1 MNAIYKVIWNDA
13 IRQYQ
18 VVNELCRSR
27 RKACSV
33 KAVHTESASGSHS
46 VVSSLKRGA
55 LIAGTTL
62 ALLTAWAGAAQAN
75 PVNISGS
82 FTWNIGTN
90 LITGA
95 DDPVFDLSNTPVED
109 LPGEDEVFRV
119 YIGENTTLIGFS
131 ENIQNQDE
139 SSTAGLIYVPDGYFQ
154 QWNPSSLVFNINGQD
169 TNELTEGTT
178 LADFTYALKGN
189 WDFSEDENGRLMVGL
204 SRQLR
209 TIALK
214 SQIGVGQHISA
225 SEQESAD
232 LSASITGSG
241 NISFGFTAQNEGQEG
256 WLILNDFEDAQ
267 SANDYTGST
276 WVGYNDQ
283 GQASDSV
290 HLIFGKDKAFGNTN
304 LLNVHEN
311 SEVRF
316 GGMEGDQAYT
326 QTVGGLSGA
335 GTLALGSAAQLTLAQ
350 SVQQGIIDNE
360 SDKIAIQNDITG
372 TGATGSTSGAV
383 FNIELS
389 GEVGGYEVV
398 FADQD
403 VDGEDFTGLITLK
416 NGAVTAYRDDRSDSV
431 GDYDFEK
438 VNQILTGSTLQLKDN
453 AWLKIDETGS
463 VNNLIV
469 SNGVGGLEYSGLANV
484 GDDEYALKV
493 TGDLTLDG
501 DATVYIEDLD
511 FDLMKGE
518 AQDRNLLAADDGFRT
533 HLIDVEGT
541 SITNGHSFTLDER
554 NQQENQVSYI
564 TQGEGENKET
574 VAKGTWEL
582 ENTLR
587 DNGDG
592 TFDLAY
598 TLTKVEVLDGK
609 TLQLTGE
616 ANATEVQNFIAQI
629 TDADGT
635 GNVEFSAGEGASGS
649 GTVIEV
655 GYQSGEGVDAVYN
668 DYTGTTTVTEGTT
681 VVLIRDS
688 GFGDTSELLAQGD
701 VTLSDGIKQ
710 TIHGIN
716 SNGSGTITLNENSE
730 LTLDAD
736 SAQTINNV
744 IAGTG
749 DLIVDLGSSGNSL
762 IFKND
767 QQGNRFTGDLTLSN
781 GRFSLGEGQN
791 ADIAANAGIV
801 LNSGAAFDLG
811 TGSQTIK
818 ELTVKE
824 SARLESSALVIGSQ
838 TPAHTVDGNIQLN
851 ADTTLTLTG
860 ISVEEDLSLVDYDGA
875 SHAQQFISG
884 TAVVG
889 SGTIELAGSGN
900 FDLENLKLDY
910 TQEGEVV
917 AETVWKVGNQLTPS
931 GNGLDVGVE
940 LTEIKLIGNTIISGT
955 GTDNELSAL
964 ISDSASGGAHSLQF
978 STAEENGSATFIV
991 NYEGGNTYTGAT
1003 TVDSDVSVVLAVN
1016 SGFGTTSLLTV
1027 ADSGSVTLQS
1037 GVSQTVKGLSGSG
1050 TIALNEGATFTLSQ
1064 TGNAEVGNLL
1074 SGVGTFQV
1082 DLGGVGYELS
1092 FTNSGAS
1099 GFAGTVELSN
1109 GFLSLDSE
1117 NVTQSVMDGASLVLG
1132 SGGMLSVAGTSSY
1145 QAKIGSLVM
1154 NAGSQLSF
1162 GTIDFGAA
1170 KDTPQL
1176 NVSGAL
1182 TISGS
1187 GTLTVGEILLDGT
1200 MDILTANTVGLKQ
1213 LLVEASGGI
1222 SGYENL
1228 SLPELTDKSEIANTV
1243 GGETVAYGV
1252 WSKEGNGFTVEDNS
1266 KLYAALKLTEIQLA
1280 ADDGTG
1286 LILDL
1291 TDQNASLDAK
1301 LTNYGDI
1308 AGDLTLSGPGN
1319 ITITNAAN
1327 DFTGGLYVESGAK
1340 VTLGATGVLGSSG
1353 TQASLLEISGNGSQ
1367 VNFNGTTQYL
1377 SALNTSV
1384 ADALTGSG
1392 SLTLDG
1398 SVLTSGIQGAN
1409 SSLTADVSL
1418 KNGHTLVL
1426 NDVFGI
1432 GSAGTVHIE
1441 GTTDKLVLEGA
1452 SGGFGKVVSGNG
1464 TVELTSGSAV
1474 NIPAENGPD
1483 NSHFSGTWVIG
1494 GDEAGNSATLSVSR
1508 DNGSFFNSAL
1518 GSDATVELGENGK
1531 LRIEGNGSGY
1541 GTISLSQTFAGSGVI
1556 EVVNTSSHTSPFS
1569 FEFSTTWDPDA
1580 FDGTLSLSSNQ
1591 LSMDVGG
1598 NANTGGSN
1606 NAHNLANAD
1615 LILSNGAII
1624 NVNGDVKTF
1633 DRVSS
1638 SDNGTFKLSGLG
1650 FSSPDAVI
1658 DGISKLTVGSID
1670 LADGQKLTL
1679 QVNDLSENADLLG
1692 SVRQSSLI
1700 SGGINPFQT
1709 LIATED
1715 GIELNGG
1722 TFDEHFVFSGVD
1734 DSKSYTQDISDG
1746 NNTVASGYYKI
1757 KLAQGNN
1764 GNDLGIQYTLDR
1776 IDILDTQTLTL
1787 SETGFLDAQITSS
1800 GNGNL
1805 TIASTGDI
1813 SLTNG
1818 ENTYTGNTTIDAG
1831 GRLVATQGALGQTDE
1846 LFVSGTYVN
1855 SGANTV
1861 NRLDVGS
1868 SGQLELDAD
1877 LTLSHSD
1884 DASSVIAGSL
1894 TGSSGINVSQGELSI
1909 TENTGSS
1916 GYSGAVSLGTVG
1928 GEDGTLVLNGA
1939 YGLDNG
1945 SIVFNTAASE
1955 VKINDEEN
1963 VLFTNEMSGTGVINV
1978 TLAGNDFAFGSE
1990 QTNLSGG
1997 SSLILNQAR
2006 FDLTASAEND
2016 NDEVAEKL
2024 YITLNNGSTL
2034 ANDGLADKTILGLTL
2049 NGGTVDFGALESGAG
2064 QISLSGGKLVIA
2076 KDTTNTIAMDS
2087 QGLTSESGDRTLTD
2101 SGAELLAGGLFDLTL
2116 FEQVGSIDADRATAD
2131 DSGNQKIKSGL
2142 QTSGF
2147 SGSTENLFQDADG
2160 DGARDDYV
2168 ATMTRDDGAFYYNDA
2183 KDSVFLQYTFKEIKL
2198 LWENADQGLT
2208 IDGTGDENAQLSARV
2223 TGKGN
2228 LRLGGTILISGA
2240 SSVNDYT
2247 GRTYILDD
2255 AEITVGQDSGFGVTK
2270 ELNIAK
2276 SGKATIADGISQ
2288 TVGSLTDSGSLVLG
2302 SGAQFTVDNG
2312 LYKDDRLE
2320 AIAIENTIAGNEGA
2334 QFTIDADGAS
2344 VSFTNSNELTGTTFE
2359 LQNAQ
2364 FAIDNTDSFNYG
2376 TAASSKDLVLGVG
2389 TTVTMTADDTAYSF
2403 NELSFSSGG
2412 LSVNGVTLTPSD
2424 SAAATNAV
2432 IETGVLDVTN
2442 GGTLS
2447 VAAEIDDSFDLL
2459 VNDSDE
2465 YASTVIKY
2473 GSLKGDSGSL
2483 TDTPTL
2489 AESAIQNDD
2498 DQIVAYIGWDGDVIW
2513 TPEEG
2518 GSSGYVG
2525 MEYHVDEVRL
2535 YDDAEGSQ
2543 GLVLTAQD
2551 GNTDDWSALTATVVD
2566 YSQTKAGTITFAG
2579 TNAITIGDETHQ
2591 EANTYTGRTNV
2602 VSGAS
2607 VTFAK
2612 DAAFGQT
2619 RYLAIDENST
2629 VHLNGHEQTVG
2640 ELDIASGSAIEGE
2653 GTLTLGSSVYANNTS
2668 TVFGTSSNLTGTVA
2682 LTNGHVLTMDAAEG
2696 LGTTGTFSL
2705 AADTEVLVQNDINT
2719 SDAHGTF
2726 GKSMSGEGSVV
2737 FESSTYIDI
2746 TGNNAAFTGD
2756 WMLKSGSTAF
2766 VSGTETLTADELLG
2780 SGGKVTLDG
2789 ANDVLQVSQS
2799 SGNVELDNVFAGAG
2813 RLEVLGTGEDTDQSF
2828 SFSSTWENPADFT
2841 GTLSLKNGIDM
2852 TVGGVVGSIG
2862 ANNAANL
2869 TNADLELD
2877 NSVTLTVAQQATVVD
2892 TFDELLVNGGTISF
2906 AGEFGLGVSP
2916 SALAQLQVG
2925 SLSGSGNIALAI
2937 PSGNGETVDQTIEQ
2951 NELLTVDKAG
2961 AGLFQALITVDSGSV
2976 SADGWTLN
2984 GSDETSGEGL
2994 RQAVTAGIDPVA
3006 HAIYDYRL
3014 TTGDIDQGT
3023 DNALGVGYDLTAV
3036 DILDGKTLTLSDSG
3050 ALGATI
3056 ENSSGAGNLTITGQI
3071 ELTGQNTYSGATL
3084 VSGSNAELTV
3094 SASGLGSTS
3103 SLTLETGVAFFNAG
3117 ANAVGYLD
3125 AVGAGITLNNVF
3137 TVKGTSD
3144 SRIEGGTVNGN
3155 GAFNFDA
3162 STLEV
3167 IGTVNGDYSGLI
3179 TLGSGSSAAHLQFTN
3194 ADGLGSGTV
3203 EFANDES
3210 TVIVSGSASTTLT
3223 NTYSGNGQID
3233 VDLGG
3238 SGHLFAFSQGQTS
3251 GAFTGMLSL
3260 TEAGYNLYEDNGVLT
3275 KATLETGVDSLI
3287 TVNSDAN
3294 IGDRQVGSLSLN
3306 GGRIDFGE
3314 LSFGSESGQ
3323 IVVSKD
3329 GQFGIRTDGSNN
3341 NTTINVS
3348 LADST
3353 DAAASTI
3360 FDANNHQ
3367 SILLIEDFDATDQS
3381 LEGLILGDSEGL
3393 TQNVIQ
3399 SGRGAEDD
3407 LTALLTYASG
3417 ALTGTTSGIEAGWTL
3432 TQIELKDA
3440 SGEGLLVDASGETG
3454 ESGTISALI
3463 SGNGNL
3469 EIGGGTVS
3477 LNQANTYVGTT
3488 TVSGEA
3494 RLVLENASALG
3505 NSGNALIVKDL
3516 AYADFGNQSVSI
3528 GSIQVGENA
3537 QFNVRDSNT
3546 LTLTSGNS
3554 LIESANTHIVSGSI
3568 AVENNASLKLRNE
3581 NALGALRVTVA
3592 EGAEVLFSQ
3601 MGEADRYARIQNSLS
3616 GSGTY
3621 VIGDGENEAYVQLL
3635 QGQTIAGTI
3644 RVEDD
3649 GHLRVNTQSDS
3660 KPAIGSA
3667 ALSILEGGYAELN
3680 GAGGWTLDN
3689 ALTVAEGAELAVS
3702 AGGIENTF
3710 AFGNAGQ
3717 SVSGTV
3723 SFADLR
3729 YELSGGS
3736 MSVLSN
3742 AAVRAGD
3749 QTHVIVATGNAPQQV
3764 KDFTLGSGAQITFA
3778 GTLGVDNVDTTV
3790 LGQMQV
3796 TGSLTLESGSTVHVN
3811 LDENA
3816 SASSSISQLALVS
3829 TALSG
3834 TFQNLISA
3842 NTVEGSAVGTDGE
3855 ITGIALTDTDGD
3867 PFGQVTGAIYDAD
3880 NTKVATG
3887 YFGAN
3892 LLVKDQDSGQSFG
3905 VQYGLQS
3912 IDIEG
3917 ALEISESGT
3926 FAVDITS
3933 NAGTGS
3939 LTVSAGGEGLTLSGD
3954 NSYTVATYV
3963 SGTLTA
3969 EAGALGQTQL
3979 LDISDGAIFTNA
3991 GANTVGRLDSQGT
4004 LVLNDALTVTN
4015 ATPGGSQIDG
4025 TVSGSEAL
4033 TIESGSLVSSATN
4046 TNSYTGDV
4054 TLGTTQNAASMTLEA
4069 SAGAHFGSRTIRF
4082 ANEDSAL
4089 ALNTS
4094 GASVLGNLLSGT
4106 GQVSVSGTSG
4116 ESFAFRDDQTAG
4128 DWKGKLTLTNVAYDF
4143 TNNANDILSNV
4154 SLTVNGT
4161 TFVVN
4166 DAEET
4171 ATRKVNGMSLEG
4183 GTIQFGTIG
4192 NGDGYIDLQGQTLST
4207 SADSQTRLDAAT
4219 TFAVRD
4225 DASGS
4230 AAFEGVAD
4238 ETLLLIG
4245 NAATGTTEDVLDGL
4259 TFGETDRDFTR
4270 DLRQDGTVTARIHG
4284 TIDGL
4289 ELTTNEDGTKNIEAG
4304 LTNSVL
4310 ELVADQTYGV
4320 YAQGEIALQVSGAGN
4335 LGAYNDLTLSNNA
4348 NNYTGNTTVSGDGVT
4363 LTLANDGALGQS
4375 DSHTDKLTIN
4385 SGAAVDF
4392 GVTSQVIGSIDA
4404 TGDGALVSAKN
4415 TAGKL
4420 TIANG
4425 GTIDGVNADF
4435 GTDIELAVG
4444 SAHLT
4449 LKNAQALGSA
4459 SVNLLGDGTD
4469 VVLSGV
4475 SGQFVNDISGSGGL
4489 TVADESSVALAGANG
4504 FTGDLTVETE
4514 STVTASGDVFSHI
4527 GTGDIVLGGQADFT
4541 QTDFSS
4547 SDVWKWNRT
4556 VSGYGVL
4563 NLSTDGAH
4571 ELVLESGFA
4580 NFAGTLSLGDL
4591 SLSLSSGGRALQ
4603 SLETF
4608 SGSAIKHMV
4617 LESGADLHLDG
4628 ETKLTSQADAFDV
4641 TMKSGGSF
4649 VFEGIAVPGAEDA
4662 ATNTT
4667 HLTVGGTLKLEK
4679 GFELSLSTQEGAKVD
4694 PTNGKSLLEQDDDG
4708 MTIDVIAANDIQG
4721 DVSQGKVTL
4730 DGGGDTTF
4738 EIVNAEG
4745 TTVADG
4751 YYGFDIVSGSSG
4763 GLDTISLE
4771 YKLDRVEIR
4780 GGETLEL
4787 KGEGDAS
4794 LDSNTLKA
4802 EVTGSGDLSIA
4813 GNVTLDAANSYTG
4826 ETIVTAGSK
4835 LYANENALGTVDGTL
4850 SAVTS
4855 NLRVEEGGE
4864 ALING
4869 FNTVEGLEIK
4879 KGGTLTIGSSSGA
4892 VPENPVMLTLKSDES
4907 AGSRLDGTLNG
4918 TGTIKVVGSGDVDDD
4933 DNPADLTIVGSQ
4945 GDFLGDL
4952 VLDSGAWIDL
4962 AANSLNIFGSSSSDA
4977 SNRILVSEDSLLTI
4991 HSNNNHDASFGGVFE
5006 DGLGGKGGRI
5016 EVTLASADND
5026 FTFSDRQAEV
5036 VFTGTFALEQGT
5048 IDLGNLY
5055 STTVTDASHNA
5066 LDDATLELGANGK
5079 AILRASTSQTSEDT
5093 LLGGLTMR
5101 GGTIEFG
5108 SINYEAGD
5116 DSSVSGAH
5124 ASHIDLGGDGILD
5137 LYAPVTGDDGGV
5149 SQSTI
5154 TIAQNETNRISD
5166 AGSELLAA
5174 DDGTRIVLIHG
5185 IGSLYADGTDVTDRA
5200 DEYGAILNDYLH
5212 LENDAAETQLL
5223 EQAIESGESTAYAQ
5237 VAEVVRTF
5245 ADELTFG
5252 KSNLEGEEDNYAVSL
5267 GYSVDR
5273 VGLLHQTADATADNF
5288 EDKTLWQG
5296 LTITT
5301 SENADRNTFEALI
5314 TDASDGLAGNLVL
5327 KGNTQAAENV
5337 LTISGETNTYTG
5349 KTWVT
5354 EGANIAFGVDN
5365 AFGKTE
5371 ALRIES
5377 GSSVDLNGHSQTVG
5391 MLFALGDDALKGAS
5405 GSLTVSGEALILGA
5419 NQNYAGDI
5427 ALNGHTSIKNAA
5439 SLGTGTT
5446 SLGSNVTLEISGAS
5460 GSMTNVFKGDV
5471 STAINVQDD
5480 SAIVLNKDAIA
5491 AYEGTFGVA
5500 DNSTLDFTI
5509 AGGDAESDAALGN
5522 LVTVAE
5528 DAQLTIRT
5536 DNGGGFYFGNLNSS
5550 IEGELVIE
5558 NAKFAVPKP
5567 SEQGQSVLKGAE
5579 LTVGNK
5585 GDLVVSYAVGTD
5597 QVTDLTL
5604 GNGSSIT
5611 FEGGATPGSA
5621 GADSDNGHVDL
5632 GTGKLTMG
5640 GDITVKV
5647 DVGGYVNADMVKDSQ
5662 EAVTNLPLTATDL
5675 VAGTTDSVLA
5685 NLISGDYVADGEVR
5699 LELEAIGGNYDVEND
5714 RLEVGIF
5721 NDAANPDRVA
5731 TGTYDY
5737 KVSIDEEGENEGLN
5751 LSYGLVGVNISGGK
5765 TLELRGYEGEDFD
5778 NELAVAIEGDGS
5790 LMITSG
5796 TVSITG
5802 ANTYKGE
5809 TTVAAGAELMTSS
5822 NGSSLGSTS
5831 MLRVSSTG
5839 EGDNITGSTANIR
5852 GTETVGGLLVNA
5864 GSTLKLGHEAG
5875 GTSSE
5880 QTVFTIDSTV
5890 TDSHSVIA
5898 GTLEGGDD
5906 TKLVVKGN
5914 GDNTNADLTVQT
5926 ANKGFLGNIE
5936 LNRAHVKLE
5945 SLYSLGVD
5953 GSVVFDKDSTLEIS
5967 SSSADATTNDNHYG
5981 DGQTHNVHIFQN
5993 TLVGEGTL
6001 RVSLDNADDY
6011 FDFDESQYHYPS
6023 GEEQKFTG
6031 TLELESGIFKF
6042 TEDNADVLQSVH
6054 VVLNESGT
6062 LDISAN
6068 ATNTVDRTMRGLT
6081 LEGGTLEFGSL
6092 SIDRVNSE
6100 SMSAHIDLMGN
6111 NLTLVDSEHKASI
6124 SFDQN
6129 AANNLSS
6136 SGSEVVNA
6144 SDSDGSKIVLIHD
6157 IGDLKIRDAS
6167 GAEHNIGS
6175 ADNLNDYFEL
6185 DLADTSTAQT
6195 LKQALTTAG
6204 PDGELTDVAVVHRNF
6219 GAFGYE
6225 NLADV
6230 NLGNAVY
6237 VGYKIDS
6244 IELIHSAP
6252 TTATGDTLWEG
6263 LIVSTSEASHEL
6275 RAQITGHGNL
6285 VIANG
6290 TGGTL
6295 VMGVDDDNSANDNSY
6310 TGRTWV
6316 QAGASVAFAAD
6327 NAFGST
6333 SALRIDAGAN
6343 VDLGAFEQTV
6353 GNLYANSDNALS
6365 GGDDSLLVVTGN
6377 AEISGTN
6384 ENFTGTIV
6392 FNSNDALTGFVTEVD
6407 GLGDKVVIG
6416 EKYTLEVTDQD
6427 PNSESGTI
6435 DLSSDLVDYEPGHG
6449 GVLAIGS
6456 IDTSVT
6462 GSTPIELTGQNS
6474 GFSGTIRVHDGWSLD
6489 ATVNEG
6495 ESIEDRLGT
6504 GMLHLVTN
6512 GSAAIDFN
6520 GQAVHWNH
6528 EVSGGGNLM
6537 ISADANQS
6545 VDFEDGLDNFSG
6557 AVTIGGGSLD
6567 LAGNKENLGNA
6578 SGIAAEGEDTKFHVS
6593 SDGSLEFGKN
6603 VVVSDGA
6610 SLVFDDAINF
6620 SEQADPELEIDGT
6633 LSLNDAT
6640 VKVTMEGDVEI
6651 GDQPDGSLDMG
6662 AITLADEGEI
6672 EYVIAEADRIERG
6685 NYKLEIAGPSGALTT
6700 DVAITD
6706 NGRTVAT
6713 GTYDFGLSVA
6723 RGEEKDSLG
6732 LSYQLTAVDIH
6743 GGETLRL
6750 AGADDNTA
6758 LADRDNASVFSADI
6772 KGAGNLSLVTG
6783 ELTLT
6788 GDNTYYGE
6796 TTIGADGAQAVLTVG
6811 EGSSLGTTSAVTVN
6825 ASSALVNESTKTT
6838 ASRITVAEGGALN
6851 LDAWREQSGLRKVSR
6866 LELTNGASVINGTFF
6881 GEGELVLSNDASV
6894 DINNMADYEYTG
6906 RVTVGE
6912 DARYALHAEEGTTFE
6927 VRNDFSAKHDNN
6939 GNQIENAGTVAFDG
6953 NGATFNLQG
6962 SASGFTNGTFSL
6974 GDDVTLTA
6982 SNIDAIG
6989 GEGSTMLI
6997 TTADEND
7004 SAVFRFAY
7012 DEVETDLYLALTQTM
7027 TKGITFEKTGDGV
7040 VELSDNA
7047 MGAGEVDVKAGGILF
7062 GTAKT
7067 TDAYNTALTVES
7079 GGWAAGFGGVSG
7091 LTVQR
7096 EGSFYVGGRSG
7107 YNSILN
7113 GVSTLAE
7120 GDEESGT
7127 NTVKF
7132 TVKGGVSNSGVIYV
7146 GNKTTEGA
7154 APADEGAIGNEL
7166 VIEGDYNVTASD
7178 NGGILDMNAV
7188 IAGNDDSKADH
7199 VTITGKING
7208 NGYVDVNYDST
7219 VSTGGTLEYLGLV
7232 KVEGGDDGDSLR
7244 LKDTIKIGDLW
7255 YRLMWSSDQNEYYLQ
7270 SSVTD
7275 PGDKPWDTE
7284 DVENVNAGTR
7294 SALAFMQAQ
7303 AFDLSLR
7310 GHLGE
7315 TLYVDPVTGEQRK
7328 SSFWM
7333 VQRGDWTK
7341 FSNASGQMDADGNLY
7356 TTHLGTDLFKRET
7369 DGATFRWGV
7378 LAGFADG
7385 DFDVSSNVDG
7395 KSSKGSFRGYSAG
7408 LYMTAESKAESGPF
7422 LGLQLRWNRFD
7433 SEVGQDDYDVNGLSL
7448 TAEAS
7453 WDQLLSKGITD
7464 GGRNYEWRLEPHVR
7478 AYWTNFGDPDDWT
7491 SSLGETYSS
7500 DFDNGLLVRVGART
7514 KIQTTLGTGP
7524 AWQAYAEANWVYNN
7538 GDYST
7543 TMSTKYGDVTST
7555 QNGAEFAEFRLGFE
7569 AQFTTNV
7576 NVWLE
7581 GHHQT
7586 GSDDYESTGA
7596 MFGFKYM
7603 W

>member
-18 VVNELCRSR
+18 VVNELCRSC

-62 ALLTAWAGAAQAN
+62 AMLTAWVGAAQAN

-189 WDFSEDENGRLMVGL
+189 WDFSEDEDGRLMVGL

-554 NQQENQVSYI
+554 NQRENQVSNI

-582 ENTLR
+582 EDTLR

-616 ANATEVQNFIAQI
+616 ADATEVQNFIAQI

-655 GYQSGEGVDAVYN
+655 GYQSGEGEDAVYN

-744 IAGTG
+744 VAGTG
-749 DLIVDLGSSGNSL
+749 DFIVDLGSSGNNL

-801 LNSGAAFDLG
+801 LKSGAAFDLG

-818 ELTVKE
+818 ELTVNE

-1016 SGFGTTSLLTV
+1016 SGFGTTFLLTV

-1353 TQASLLEISGNGSQ
+1353 THASLLEISGNGSQ

-1508 DNGSFFNSAL
+1508 ENGSFFNSAL

-1658 DGISKLTVGSID
+1658 VGISKLTVGSID

-1757 KLAQGNN
+1757 KLALGNN

-1877 LTLSHSD
+1877 LTLSHSG

-1894 TGSSGINVSQGELSI
+1894 TGGGGINVSQGELSI

-2131 DSGNQKIKSGL
+2131 DSGNQKIESGL

-2198 LWENADQGLT
+2198 LWENANQGLT

-2270 ELNIAK
+2270 ELNIAE

-2320 AIAIENTIAGNEGA
+2320 AIAIDNTIAGNEGA

-2344 VSFTNSNELTGTTFE
+2344 VSFTKSNKKLTGTTFE

-2376 TAASSKDLVLGVG
+2376 TAASSKDFVLGVG

-2432 IETGVLDVTN
+2432 IETYVLDVTN

-2459 VNDSDE
+2459 ANDSDE

-2696 LGTTGTFSL
+2696 LGTSGTFSL

-2852 TVGGVVGSIG
+2852 TVGGVVG

-2877 NSVTLTVAQQATVVD
+2877 NSVTLTVAQQATVVN

-3155 GAFNFDA
+3155 GAFNLDA

-3167 IGTVNGDYSGLI
+3167 IGTVNGDYSGFI

-4694 PTNGKSLLEQDDDG
+4694 PTNGMSLLEQDDDG

-6263 LIVSTSEASHEL
+6263 LTVSTSEASHEL

-6384 ENFTGTIV
+6384 ENFTGTLV
-6392 FNSNDALTGFVTEVD
+6392 FNSNDATTGFVDEVE
-6407 GLGDKVVIG
+6407 GLGKTVVLG
-6416 EKYTLEVTDQD
+6416 GKYMLEVTDQD
-6427 PNSESGTI
+6427 QAGTGPI
-6435 DLSSDLVDYEPGHG
+6435 ELASDITDYIAGEG
-6449 GVLAIGS
+6449 GVLSIGS
-6456 IDTSVT
+6456 IDAGST
-6462 GSTPIELTGQNS
+6462 GSRPIALTGDNS
-6474 GFSGTIRVHDGWSLD
+6474 GFSGTIRVHDGWSLSAAVD
-6489 ATVNEG
+6489 KDI
-6495 ESIEDRLGT
+6495 SDRLGT
-6504 GMLHLVTN
+6504 GSLDLIQN
-6512 GSAAIDFN
+6512 GSAVIDFV
-6520 GQAVHWNH
+6520 GQNVSWNH
-6528 EVSGGGNLM
+6528 VVTGDGRLTV
-6537 ISADANQS
+6537 SADKDSS
-6545 VDFEDGLDNFSG
+6545 VSIEGGLENFSG
-6557 AVTIGGGSLD
+6557 TLAIGGGAFN

-6732 LSYQLTAVDIH
+6732 LSYQLTAVDIR

-6788 GDNTYYGE
+6788 GDNTYSGE

-6838 ASRITVAEGGALN
+6838 VSRITVAEGGALN

-7555 QNGAEFAEFRLGFE
+7555 QNGAEFAEFRLGLE

>member
-62 ALLTAWAGAAQAN
+62 AMLTAWGAAQAN

-82 FTWNIGTN
+82 FTWDIGNN

-131 ENIQNQDE
+131 ENIHNQDE
-139 SSTAGLIYVPDGYFQ
+139 STTAGLIYVPDEYFQ
-154 QWNPSSLVFNINGQD
+154 RWNPSSLVFNINGQD
-169 TNELTEGTT
+169 TNELTEGTA
-178 LADFTYALKGN
+178 LADFTYALNGN
-189 WDFSEDENGRLMVGL
+189 WDFSEDGRLMVGL

-541 SITNGHSFTLDER
+541 SITNGHSFKLDER
-554 NQQENQVSYI
+554 NQQENQFQVSDI

-582 ENTLR
+582 EDTLR

-818 ELTVKE
+818 ELTVNE

-838 TPAHTVDGNIQLN
+838 TPAHTVDGNVQLN

-978 STAEENGSATFIV
+978 STAEENGSGTFIV

-1050 TIALNEGATFTLSQ
+1050 TIALNEGATLTLSQ

-1353 TQASLLEISGNGSQ
+1353 THASLLEISGNGSQ

-1398 SVLTSGIQGAN
+1398 SGLTSGIQGAN

-1474 NIPAENGPD
+1474 NIPADNGPD

-1494 GDEAGNSATLSVSR
+1494 GDEAGNSATLAVSR
-1508 DNGSFFNSAL
+1508 ENGSFFNSAL

-1615 LILSNGAII
+1615 LILSNGAIV

-1722 TFDEHFVFSGVD
+1722 TFDEHFVLSGVD

-1757 KLAQGNN
+1757 KLALGNN

-1776 IDILDTQTLTL
+1776 IDILGTQTLTL
-1787 SETGFLDAQITSS
+1787 SETGSLDAQITSS

-1894 TGSSGINVSQGELSI
+1894 TGSDGINVSQGELSI

-1939 YGLDNG
+1939 YGLGSG
-1945 SIVFNTAASE
+1945 SIVFNTAVSE

-1990 QTNLSGG
+1990 QTYLSGG

-2006 FDLTASAEND
+2006 FDLTASAE

-2064 QISLSGGKLVIA
+2064 QISLSGGKLVIK

-2116 FEQVGSIDADRATAD
+2116 FEQVGPIDADLATAD
-2131 DSGNQKIKSGL
+2131 DSGNQKIESGL

-2183 KDSVFLQYTFKEIKL
+2183 KDSVFLQYTFKEINL
-2198 LWENADQGLT
+2198 LWENANQGLT

-2223 TGKGN
+2223 TGEGN

-2270 ELNIAK
+2270 ELNIAE

-2288 TVGSLTDSGSLVLG
+2288 TVGSLTGSGSLVLG
-2302 SGAQFTVDNG
+2302 SGAQFTVDKG

-2320 AIAIENTIAGNEGA
+2320 AIAINNTIAGNEGA

-2344 VSFTNSNELTGTTFE
+2344 VSFTNSNTLTGTTFE

-2364 FAIDNTDSFNYG
+2364 FAIDNTDGFNYG
-2376 TAASSKDLVLGVG
+2376 TAASSKDFVLGVG

-2432 IETGVLDVTN
+2432 IETDVLDVTN

-2473 GSLKGDSGSL
+2473 GSLKGDPGSL

-2579 TNAITIGDETHQ
+2579 TNAITIGDKTHQ

-2696 LGTTGTFSL
+2696 LGTSGTFSL

-2726 GKSMSGEGSVV
+2726 GKSMSGKGSVV

-2813 RLEVLGTGEDTDQSF
+2813 RLEVLGTGEDTDQSL

-2906 AGEFGLGVSP
+2906 AGEFGLEASP

-2961 AGLFQALITVDSGSV
+2961 AGLFQALITVESGSV

-3036 DILDGKTLTLSDSG
+3036 DILDGKTLTLSGSG

-3103 SLTLETGVAFFNAG
+3103 SLTLETGAAFFNAG

-3125 AVGAGITLNNVF
+3125 AVGANITLNNVF

-3155 GAFNFDA
+3155 GAFNLDA

-3167 IGTVNGDYSGLI
+3167 IGTVDGDYSGLI

-3194 ADGLGSGTV
+3194 AAGLGIGTV

-3275 KATLETGVDSLI
+3275 AATLETGVDSLI

-3367 SILLIEDFDATDQS
+3367 SILLIEDFDATDQP
-3381 LEGLILGDSEGL
+3381 LEGLILGDSEAL

-3417 ALTGTTSGIEAGWTL
+3417 ELTGTTSGIEAGWTL

-3440 SGEGLLVDASGETG
+3440 SGKGLLVDASGETG

-3568 AVENNASLKLRNE
+3568 AVENNASLELRNE
-3581 NALGALRVTVA
+3581 NALGALRVTAA

-3680 GAGGWTLDN
+3680 GAGDWTLDN

-3710 AFGNAGQ
+3710 AFGDAGQ

-3749 QTHVIVATGNAPQQV
+3749 QTHVIVVTGNAPQQV

-3816 SASSSISQLALVS
+3816 SASSSISQSALVS

-3834 TFQNLISA
+3834 TFQSLISA
-3842 NTVEGSAVGTDGE
+3842 NTVEGSAVGTDDE
-3855 ITGIALTDTDGD
+3855 IAGIALTDTDGD
-3867 PFGQVTGAIYDAD
+3867 PLGQVTGAIYDAD
-3880 NTKVATG
+3880 NTRVATG

-3963 SGTLTA
+3963 SGNLTA

-3979 LDISDGAIFTNA
+3979 LDISDGATFTNA
-3991 GANTVGRLDSQGT
+3991 GANRVGRLDSQGT

-4025 TVSGSEAL
+4025 TVSGSGAL

-4116 ESFAFRDDQTAG
+4116 ESFAFHDDQTA
-4128 DWKGKLTLTNVAYDF
+4128 DAWKGKLTLTNVAYDF

-4335 LGAYNDLTLSNNA
+4335 LGVYNDLTLSNNA

-4444 SAHLT
+4444 SSHLT

-4556 VSGYGVL
+4556 VSGGGVL

-4608 SGSAIKHMV
+4608 SDSAIKHLV

-4628 ETKLTSQADAFDV
+4628 ETTLTSQAVAFDV

-4667 HLTVGGTLKLEK
+4667 HLTVDGTLKLEE

-4730 DGGGDTTF
+4730 DGGGDTKF

-4763 GLDTISLE
+4763 RLDTISLE
-4771 YKLDRVEIR
+4771 YKLDRVVIR

-4787 KGEGDAS
+4787 KGDGDAS

-4835 LYANENALGTVDGTL
+4835 LYANENALGTVDETL

-4855 NLRVEEGGE
+4855 KLRVEEGGE

-4933 DNPADLTIVGSQ
+4933 NPADLTIVGSQ

-4977 SNRILVSEDSLLTI
+4977 SNRILVSKDSLLTI

-5006 DGLGGKGGRI
+5006 NGLGGKGGRI

-5026 FTFSDRQAEV
+5026 FTFSDKQAEV

-5174 DDGTRIVLIHG
+5174 DDGTSIVLIHG
-5185 IGSLYADGTDVTDRA
+5185 IGSLYADGTNVTDRA

-5288 EDKTLWQG
+5288 EDKALWQG

-5439 SLGTGTT
+5439 SLGTGTA

-5585 GDLVVSYAVGTD
+5585 GDLVVSHAVGAD

-5699 LELEAIGGNYDVEND
+5699 LELEAIGGDYDVEND

-6054 VVLNESGT
+6054 VVLNENGT

-6068 ATNTVDRTMRGLT
+6068 AENTVDRTMRGLT

-6100 SMSAHIDLMGN
+6100 SMSAHVDLMGN
-6111 NLTLVDSEHKASI
+6111 NLTLVDTEDKVNI
-6124 SFDQN
+6124 SFVQN

-6144 SDSDGSKIVLIHD
+6144 ADGDGSKIVLIHD

-6185 DLADTSTAQT
+6185 DLADASTAQT

-6230 NLGNAVY
+6230 NLGNSVY

-6263 LIVSTSEASHEL
+6263 LTVSTSEASHEL

-6392 FNSNDALTGFVTEVD
+6392 FNSNDALTGFVTEVE

-6435 DLSSDLVDYEPGHG
+6435 DLSSDLVGYEPGHG

-6504 GMLHLVTN
+6504 GTLHLVTN

-6528 EVSGGGNLM
+6528 KVKGGGNLM

-6620 SEQADPELEIDGT
+6620 SEQADPELKVDGT

-6672 EYVIAEADRIERG
+6672 EYVIAEADTIERG

-6723 RGEEKDSLG
+6723 TGEEKDSLG

-6772 KGAGNLSLVTG
+6772 NGAGNLSLVTG

-6788 GDNTYYGE
+6788 GDNTYSGE

-6825 ASSALVNESTKTT
+6825 ANSALVNESTKTT
-6838 ASRITVAEGGALN
+6838 ASRITVAEGGALK

-6881 GEGELVLSNDASV
+6881 GEGELELSNDASV

-6939 GNQIENAGTVAFDG
+6939 GNLIENAGTVAFDG

-6982 SNIDAIG
+6982 SNINAIG

-7012 DEVETDLYLALTQTM
+7012 DEVETDLYLALTQAM

-7433 SEVGQDDYDVNGLSL
+7433 SEVGQDDYDVNGLSI

-7555 QNGAEFAEFRLGFE
+7555 QNGAEFAEFRLGLE

>member
-33 KAVHTESASGSHS
+33 KAVHTETASGSHS

-55 LIAGTTL
+55 VIIGSTLTLLATGTTVWADDYVFNENQNFVWNLGAGTIESQIVTNIDRL
-62 ALLTAWAGAAQAN
+62 PQVGTQDRIIINLGNIDFNEETSLVYQQDEDQAAYQ
-75 PVNISGS
+75 PLIS
-82 FTWNIGTN
+82 
-90 LITGA
+90 
-95 DDPVFDLSNTPVED
+95 VPVE
-109 LPGEDEVFRV
+109 
-119 YIGENTTLIGFS
+119 YIDDWNWQVPVIFQDAQGNTTNQVTRDTGFAKFTYLLEAS
-131 ENIQNQDE
+131 A
-139 SSTAGLIYVPDGYFQ
+139 SRPTS
-154 QWNPSSLVFNINGQD
+154 
-169 TNELTEGTT
+169 TEGTIAVRRKLT
-178 LADFTYALKGN
+178 QIELTSSDN
-189 WDFSEDENGRLMVGL
+189 WQYLDAGERND
-204 SRQLR
+204 
-209 TIALK
+209 T
-214 SQIGVGQHISA
+214 
-225 SEQESAD
+225 D
-232 LSASITGSG
+232 LSAKITGNG
-241 NISFGFTAQNEGQEG
+241 NVTFGFSATGGDATEG
-256 WLILNDFEDAQ
+256 WLTLNSDTASEYEK
-267 SANDYTGST
+267 SNDYTGQT
-276 WVGYNDQ
+276 KVGYTAQ
-283 GQASDSV
+283 GVSSDV
-290 HLIFGKDKAFGNTN
+290 THLVFGMTEALGNTSM
-304 LLNVHEN
+304 LDVDSR

-316 GGMEGDQAYT
+316 GGMDGDKAYT

-511 FDLMKGE
+511 FDSMKGE

-635 GNVEFSAGEGASGS
+635 GNVEFSAGKGASGS

-736 SAQTINNV
+736 SDQTINNV
-744 IAGTG
+744 VAGTG
-749 DLIVDLGSSGNSL
+749 DFIVDLGSSGNNL

-801 LNSGAAFDLG
+801 LKSGAAFDLG

-818 ELTVKE
+818 ELTVNE

-1340 VTLGATGVLGSSG
+1340 VTLGTTGVLGSSG

-1508 DNGSFFNSAL
+1508 ENGSFFNSAL

-1818 ENTYTGNTTIDAG
+1818 ENTYTGNTTIDAD

-1894 TGSSGINVSQGELSI
+1894 TGSGGINVSQGELSI

-2364 FAIDNTDSFNYG
+2364 FAIDNTGSFNYG
-2376 TAASSKDLVLGVG
+2376 TAASSKDFVLGVG

-2543 GLVLTAQD
+2543 DLVLTAQD

-4245 NAATGTTEDVLDGL
+4245 NAATGTTGDVLDGL

-6263 LIVSTSEASHEL
+6263 LTVSTSEASHEL

-6672 EYVIAEADRIERG
+6672 EYVIAEADKIERG

-7067 TDAYNTALTVES
+7067 TDVYNTALTVES

-7395 KSSKGSFRGYSAG
+7395 KTSKGSFRGYSAG

-7555 QNGAEFAEFRLGFE
+7555 QNGAEFAEFRLGLE

>member
-18 VVNELCRSR
+18 VVNELCRSC

-62 ALLTAWAGAAQAN
+62 AMLTAWVGAAQAN

-189 WDFSEDENGRLMVGL
+189 WDFSEDEDGRLMVGL

-431 GDYDFEK
+431 GDYAFEK

-533 HLIDVEGT
+533 HLIDVEST

-554 NQQENQVSYI
+554 NQRENQVSNI

-582 ENTLR
+582 EDTLR

-616 ANATEVQNFIAQI
+616 ADATEVQNFIAQI

-655 GYQSGEGVDAVYN
+655 GYQSGEGEDAVYN

-716 SNGSGTITLNENSE
+716 SNGSGTITLNGNSE

-744 IAGTG
+744 VAGTG
-749 DLIVDLGSSGNSL
+749 DFIVDLGSSGNNL

-818 ELTVKE
+818 ELTVNE

-1353 TQASLLEISGNGSQ
+1353 THASLLEISGNGSQ

-1508 DNGSFFNSAL
+1508 ENGSFFNSAL

-1658 DGISKLTVGSID
+1658 VGISKLTVGSID

-1757 KLAQGNN
+1757 KLALGNN

-1818 ENTYTGNTTIDAG
+1818 ENTYTGNTTIDAD

-1877 LTLSHSD
+1877 LTLSHSG

-1894 TGSSGINVSQGELSI
+1894 TGSGDINVSQGELSI

-2116 FEQVGSIDADRATAD
+2116 FEQVGSIDADRDTAD
-2131 DSGNQKIKSGL
+2131 DSGNQKIESGL

-2198 LWENADQGLT
+2198 LWENANQGLT

-2320 AIAIENTIAGNEGA
+2320 AIAIKNTIAGNEGA

-2344 VSFTNSNELTGTTFE
+2344 VSFTKSNKLTGTTFE

-2364 FAIDNTDSFNYG
+2364 FAIDNTDSFNYD
-2376 TAASSKDLVLGVG
+2376 TAASSKDFVLGVG

-2432 IETGVLDVTN
+2432 IKTGVLDVTN

-2459 VNDSDE
+2459 ANDSDE

-2696 LGTTGTFSL
+2696 LGTSGTFSL

-2852 TVGGVVGSIG
+2852 TVGGVVG

-2877 NSVTLTVAQQATVVD
+2877 NSVTLTVAQQATVVN

-3117 ANAVGYLD
+3117 TNAVGYLD

-3155 GAFNFDA
+3155 GAFNLDA

-3203 EFANDES
+3203 AFANDES

-3667 ALSILEGGYAELN
+3667 ALSILKGGYAELN

-4289 ELTTNEDGTKNIEAG
+4289 ELTTNEDGTKNIDAG

-6263 LIVSTSEASHEL
+6263 LTVSTSEASHEL

-6384 ENFTGTIV
+6384 ENFTGTLV
-6392 FNSNDALTGFVTEVD
+6392 FNSNDATTGFVDEVE
-6407 GLGDKVVIG
+6407 GLGKTVVLG
-6416 EKYTLEVTDQD
+6416 GKYMLEVTDQD
-6427 PNSESGTI
+6427 QAGTGPI
-6435 DLSSDLVDYEPGHG
+6435 ELASDITDYIAGEG
-6449 GVLAIGS
+6449 GVLSIGS
-6456 IDTSVT
+6456 IDAGST
-6462 GSTPIELTGQNS
+6462 GSRPIALTGDNS
-6474 GFSGTIRVHDGWSLD
+6474 GFSGTIRVHDGWSLSAAVD
-6489 ATVNEG
+6489 KDI
-6495 ESIEDRLGT
+6495 SDRLGT
-6504 GMLHLVTN
+6504 GSLDLIQN
-6512 GSAAIDFN
+6512 GSAVIDFV
-6520 GQAVHWNH
+6520 GQNVSWNH
-6528 EVSGGGNLM
+6528 VVTGDGRLTV
-6537 ISADANQS
+6537 SADKDSS
-6545 VDFEDGLDNFSG
+6545 VSIEGGLENFSG
-6557 AVTIGGGSLD
+6557 TLAIGGGAFN

-6732 LSYQLTAVDIH
+6732 LSYQLTAVDIR

-6788 GDNTYYGE
+6788 GDNTYSGE

-6838 ASRITVAEGGALN
+6838 VSRITVAEGGALN

-7433 SEVGQDDYDVNGLSL
+7433 SEVGQDDYDVNGLSI

-7555 QNGAEFAEFRLGFE
+7555 QNGAEFAEFRLGLE

>member
-1 MNAIYKVIWNDA
+1 M
-13 IRQYQ
+13 
-18 VVNELCRSR
+18 
-27 RKACSV
+27 
-33 KAVHTESASGSHS
+33 
-46 VVSSLKRGA
+46 
-55 LIAGTTL
+55 
-62 ALLTAWAGAAQAN
+62 
-75 PVNISGS
+75 
-82 FTWNIGTN
+82 
-90 LITGA
+90 
-95 DDPVFDLSNTPVED
+95 
-109 LPGEDEVFRV
+109 
-119 YIGENTTLIGFS
+119 
-131 ENIQNQDE
+131 
-139 SSTAGLIYVPDGYFQ
+139 
-154 QWNPSSLVFNINGQD
+154 
-169 TNELTEGTT
+169 
-178 LADFTYALKGN
+178 
-189 WDFSEDENGRLMVGL
+189 
-204 SRQLR
+204 
-209 TIALK
+209 
-214 SQIGVGQHISA
+214 
-225 SEQESAD
+225 
-232 LSASITGSG
+232 
-241 NISFGFTAQNEGQEG
+241 
-256 WLILNDFEDAQ
+256 
-267 SANDYTGST
+267 
-276 WVGYNDQ
+276 
-283 GQASDSV
+283 
-290 HLIFGKDKAFGNTN
+290 
-304 LLNVHEN
+304 
-311 SEVRF
+311 
-316 GGMEGDQAYT
+316 
-326 QTVGGLSGA
+326 
-335 GTLALGSAAQLTLAQ
+335 
-350 SVQQGIIDNE
+350 
-360 SDKIAIQNDITG
+360 
-372 TGATGSTSGAV
+372 
-383 FNIELS
+383 
-389 GEVGGYEVV
+389 
-398 FADQD
+398 
-403 VDGEDFTGLITLK
+403 
-416 NGAVTAYRDDRSDSV
+416 
-431 GDYDFEK
+431 
-438 VNQILTGSTLQLKDN
+438 
-453 AWLKIDETGS
+453 
-463 VNNLIV
+463 
-469 SNGVGGLEYSGLANV
+469 
-484 GDDEYALKV
+484 
-493 TGDLTLDG
+493 
-501 DATVYIEDLD
+501 
-511 FDLMKGE
+511 
-518 AQDRNLLAADDGFRT
+518 
-533 HLIDVEGT
+533 
-541 SITNGHSFTLDER
+541 
-554 NQQENQVSYI
+554 
-564 TQGEGENKET
+564 
-574 VAKGTWEL
+574 
-582 ENTLR
+582 
-587 DNGDG
+587 
-592 TFDLAY
+592 
-598 TLTKVEVLDGK
+598 
-609 TLQLTGE
+609 
-616 ANATEVQNFIAQI
+616 
-629 TDADGT
+629 
-635 GNVEFSAGEGASGS
+635 
-649 GTVIEV
+649 
-655 GYQSGEGVDAVYN
+655 
-668 DYTGTTTVTEGTT
+668 
-681 VVLIRDS
+681 
-688 GFGDTSELLAQGD
+688 
-701 VTLSDGIKQ
+701 
-710 TIHGIN
+710 
-716 SNGSGTITLNENSE
+716 
-730 LTLDAD
+730 
-736 SAQTINNV
+736 
-744 IAGTG
+744 
-749 DLIVDLGSSGNSL
+749 
-762 IFKND
+762 
-767 QQGNRFTGDLTLSN
+767 
-781 GRFSLGEGQN
+781 
-791 ADIAANAGIV
+791 
-801 LNSGAAFDLG
+801 
-811 TGSQTIK
+811 
-818 ELTVKE
+818 
-824 SARLESSALVIGSQ
+824 
-838 TPAHTVDGNIQLN
+838 
-851 ADTTLTLTG
+851 
-860 ISVEEDLSLVDYDGA
+860 
-875 SHAQQFISG
+875 
-884 TAVVG
+884 
-889 SGTIELAGSGN
+889 
-900 FDLENLKLDY
+900 
-910 TQEGEVV
+910 V

-1508 DNGSFFNSAL
+1508 ENGSFFNSAL

-1818 ENTYTGNTTIDAG
+1818 ENTYTGNTTIDAD

-1894 TGSSGINVSQGELSI
+1894 TGSGGINVSQGELSI

-2312 LYKDDRLE
+2312 LYKDARLE

-2376 TAASSKDLVLGVG
+2376 TAASSKDFVLGVG

-6263 LIVSTSEASHEL
+6263 LTVSTSEASHEL

-7067 TDAYNTALTVES
+7067 TDVYNTALTVES

-7395 KSSKGSFRGYSAG
+7395 KTSKGSFRGYSAG

-7555 QNGAEFAEFRLGFE
+7555 QNGAEFAEFRLGLE

>member
-1 MNAIYKVIWNDA
+1 M
-13 IRQYQ
+13 
-18 VVNELCRSR
+18 
-27 RKACSV
+27 
-33 KAVHTESASGSHS
+33 
-46 VVSSLKRGA
+46 
-55 LIAGTTL
+55 
-62 ALLTAWAGAAQAN
+62 
-75 PVNISGS
+75 
-82 FTWNIGTN
+82 
-90 LITGA
+90 
-95 DDPVFDLSNTPVED
+95 
-109 LPGEDEVFRV
+109 
-119 YIGENTTLIGFS
+119 
-131 ENIQNQDE
+131 
-139 SSTAGLIYVPDGYFQ
+139 
-154 QWNPSSLVFNINGQD
+154 
-169 TNELTEGTT
+169 
-178 LADFTYALKGN
+178 
-189 WDFSEDENGRLMVGL
+189 
-204 SRQLR
+204 
-209 TIALK
+209 
-214 SQIGVGQHISA
+214 
-225 SEQESAD
+225 
-232 LSASITGSG
+232 
-241 NISFGFTAQNEGQEG
+241 
-256 WLILNDFEDAQ
+256 
-267 SANDYTGST
+267 
-276 WVGYNDQ
+276 
-283 GQASDSV
+283 
-290 HLIFGKDKAFGNTN
+290 
-304 LLNVHEN
+304 
-311 SEVRF
+311 
-316 GGMEGDQAYT
+316 
-326 QTVGGLSGA
+326 
-335 GTLALGSAAQLTLAQ
+335 
-350 SVQQGIIDNE
+350 
-360 SDKIAIQNDITG
+360 
-372 TGATGSTSGAV
+372 
-383 FNIELS
+383 
-389 GEVGGYEVV
+389 
-398 FADQD
+398 
-403 VDGEDFTGLITLK
+403 
-416 NGAVTAYRDDRSDSV
+416 
-431 GDYDFEK
+431 
-438 VNQILTGSTLQLKDN
+438 
-453 AWLKIDETGS
+453 
-463 VNNLIV
+463 
-469 SNGVGGLEYSGLANV
+469 
-484 GDDEYALKV
+484 
-493 TGDLTLDG
+493 
-501 DATVYIEDLD
+501 
-511 FDLMKGE
+511 
-518 AQDRNLLAADDGFRT
+518 
-533 HLIDVEGT
+533 
-541 SITNGHSFTLDER
+541 
-554 NQQENQVSYI
+554 
-564 TQGEGENKET
+564 
-574 VAKGTWEL
+574 
-582 ENTLR
+582 
-587 DNGDG
+587 
-592 TFDLAY
+592 
-598 TLTKVEVLDGK
+598 
-609 TLQLTGE
+609 
-616 ANATEVQNFIAQI
+616 
-629 TDADGT
+629 
-635 GNVEFSAGEGASGS
+635 
-649 GTVIEV
+649 
-655 GYQSGEGVDAVYN
+655 
-668 DYTGTTTVTEGTT
+668 
-681 VVLIRDS
+681 
-688 GFGDTSELLAQGD
+688 
-701 VTLSDGIKQ
+701 
-710 TIHGIN
+710 
-716 SNGSGTITLNENSE
+716 
-730 LTLDAD
+730 
-736 SAQTINNV
+736 
-744 IAGTG
+744 
-749 DLIVDLGSSGNSL
+749 
-762 IFKND
+762 
-767 QQGNRFTGDLTLSN
+767 
-781 GRFSLGEGQN
+781 
-791 ADIAANAGIV
+791 
-801 LNSGAAFDLG
+801 
-811 TGSQTIK
+811 
-818 ELTVKE
+818 
-824 SARLESSALVIGSQ
+824 
-838 TPAHTVDGNIQLN
+838 
-851 ADTTLTLTG
+851 
-860 ISVEEDLSLVDYDGA
+860 
-875 SHAQQFISG
+875 
-884 TAVVG
+884 
-889 SGTIELAGSGN
+889 
-900 FDLENLKLDY
+900 
-910 TQEGEVV
+910 
-917 AETVWKVGNQLTPS
+917 
-931 GNGLDVGVE
+931 
-940 LTEIKLIGNTIISGT
+940 
-955 GTDNELSAL
+955 
-964 ISDSASGGAHSLQF
+964 
-978 STAEENGSATFIV
+978 
-991 NYEGGNTYTGAT
+991 
-1003 TVDSDVSVVLAVN
+1003 
-1016 SGFGTTSLLTV
+1016 
-1027 ADSGSVTLQS
+1027 
-1037 GVSQTVKGLSGSG
+1037 
-1050 TIALNEGATFTLSQ
+1050 
-1064 TGNAEVGNLL
+1064 
-1074 SGVGTFQV
+1074 
-1082 DLGGVGYELS
+1082 
-1092 FTNSGAS
+1092 
-1099 GFAGTVELSN
+1099 
-1109 GFLSLDSE
+1109 
-1117 NVTQSVMDGASLVLG
+1117 
-1132 SGGMLSVAGTSSY
+1132 
-1145 QAKIGSLVM
+1145 
-1154 NAGSQLSF
+1154 
-1162 GTIDFGAA
+1162 
-1170 KDTPQL
+1170 
-1176 NVSGAL
+1176 
-1182 TISGS
+1182 
-1187 GTLTVGEILLDGT
+1187 
-1200 MDILTANTVGLKQ
+1200 
-1213 LLVEASGGI
+1213 
-1222 SGYENL
+1222 
-1228 SLPELTDKSEIANTV
+1228 
-1243 GGETVAYGV
+1243 
-1252 WSKEGNGFTVEDNS
+1252 
-1266 KLYAALKLTEIQLA
+1266 
-1280 ADDGTG
+1280 
-1286 LILDL
+1286 
-1291 TDQNASLDAK
+1291 
-1301 LTNYGDI
+1301 
-1308 AGDLTLSGPGN
+1308 
-1319 ITITNAAN
+1319 
-1327 DFTGGLYVESGAK
+1327 
-1340 VTLGATGVLGSSG
+1340 
-1353 TQASLLEISGNGSQ
+1353 
-1367 VNFNGTTQYL
+1367 
-1377 SALNTSV
+1377 
-1384 ADALTGSG
+1384 
-1392 SLTLDG
+1392 
-1398 SVLTSGIQGAN
+1398 
-1409 SSLTADVSL
+1409 
-1418 KNGHTLVL
+1418 
-1426 NDVFGI
+1426 
-1432 GSAGTVHIE
+1432 
-1441 GTTDKLVLEGA
+1441 
-1452 SGGFGKVVSGNG
+1452 
-1464 TVELTSGSAV
+1464 
-1474 NIPAENGPD
+1474 
-1483 NSHFSGTWVIG
+1483 
-1494 GDEAGNSATLSVSR
+1494 
-1508 DNGSFFNSAL
+1508 
-1518 GSDATVELGENGK
+1518 
-1531 LRIEGNGSGY
+1531 
-1541 GTISLSQTFAGSGVI
+1541 
-1556 EVVNTSSHTSPFS
+1556 
-1569 FEFSTTWDPDA
+1569 
-1580 FDGTLSLSSNQ
+1580 
-1591 LSMDVGG
+1591 
-1598 NANTGGSN
+1598 
-1606 NAHNLANAD
+1606 
-1615 LILSNGAII
+1615 
-1624 NVNGDVKTF
+1624 
-1633 DRVSS
+1633 
-1638 SDNGTFKLSGLG
+1638 
-1650 FSSPDAVI
+1650 
-1658 DGISKLTVGSID
+1658 
-1670 LADGQKLTL
+1670 
-1679 QVNDLSENADLLG
+1679 
-1692 SVRQSSLI
+1692 
-1700 SGGINPFQT
+1700 
-1709 LIATED
+1709 
-1715 GIELNGG
+1715 
-1722 TFDEHFVFSGVD
+1722 
-1734 DSKSYTQDISDG
+1734 
-1746 NNTVASGYYKI
+1746 
-1757 KLAQGNN
+1757 
-1764 GNDLGIQYTLDR
+1764 
-1776 IDILDTQTLTL
+1776 
-1787 SETGFLDAQITSS
+1787 
-1800 GNGNL
+1800 
-1805 TIASTGDI
+1805 
-1813 SLTNG
+1813 
-1818 ENTYTGNTTIDAG
+1818 
-1831 GRLVATQGALGQTDE
+1831 
-1846 LFVSGTYVN
+1846 
-1855 SGANTV
+1855 
-1861 NRLDVGS
+1861 
-1868 SGQLELDAD
+1868 
-1877 LTLSHSD
+1877 
-1884 DASSVIAGSL
+1884 
-1894 TGSSGINVSQGELSI
+1894 
-1909 TENTGSS
+1909 
-1916 GYSGAVSLGTVG
+1916 
-1928 GEDGTLVLNGA
+1928 
-1939 YGLDNG
+1939 
-1945 SIVFNTAASE
+1945 
-1955 VKINDEEN
+1955 
-1963 VLFTNEMSGTGVINV
+1963 
-1978 TLAGNDFAFGSE
+1978 
-1990 QTNLSGG
+1990 
-1997 SSLILNQAR
+1997 
-2006 FDLTASAEND
+2006 
-2016 NDEVAEKL
+2016 
-2024 YITLNNGSTL
+2024 
-2034 ANDGLADKTILGLTL
+2034 
-2049 NGGTVDFGALESGAG
+2049 
-2064 QISLSGGKLVIA
+2064 
-2076 KDTTNTIAMDS
+2076 
-2087 QGLTSESGDRTLTD
+2087 
-2101 SGAELLAGGLFDLTL
+2101 
-2116 FEQVGSIDADRATAD
+2116 
-2131 DSGNQKIKSGL
+2131 
-2142 QTSGF
+2142 
-2147 SGSTENLFQDADG
+2147 
-2160 DGARDDYV
+2160 
-2168 ATMTRDDGAFYYNDA
+2168 
-2183 KDSVFLQYTFKEIKL
+2183 
-2198 LWENADQGLT
+2198 
-2208 IDGTGDENAQLSARV
+2208 
-2223 TGKGN
+2223 
-2228 LRLGGTILISGA
+2228 
-2240 SSVNDYT
+2240 
-2247 GRTYILDD
+2247 
-2255 AEITVGQDSGFGVTK
+2255 
-2270 ELNIAK
+2270 
-2276 SGKATIADGISQ
+2276 
-2288 TVGSLTDSGSLVLG
+2288 
-2302 SGAQFTVDNG
+2302 
-2312 LYKDDRLE
+2312 
-2320 AIAIENTIAGNEGA
+2320 
-2334 QFTIDADGAS
+2334 
-2344 VSFTNSNELTGTTFE
+2344 
-2359 LQNAQ
+2359 
-2364 FAIDNTDSFNYG
+2364 
-2376 TAASSKDLVLGVG
+2376 
-2389 TTVTMTADDTAYSF
+2389 
-2403 NELSFSSGG
+2403 
-2412 LSVNGVTLTPSD
+2412 
-2424 SAAATNAV
+2424 
-2432 IETGVLDVTN
+2432 
-2442 GGTLS
+2442 
-2447 VAAEIDDSFDLL
+2447 
-2459 VNDSDE
+2459 
-2465 YASTVIKY
+2465 
-2473 GSLKGDSGSL
+2473 
-2483 TDTPTL
+2483 
-2489 AESAIQNDD
+2489 
-2498 DQIVAYIGWDGDVIW
+2498 
-2513 TPEEG
+2513 
-2518 GSSGYVG
+2518 
-2525 MEYHVDEVRL
+2525 
-2535 YDDAEGSQ
+2535 
-2543 GLVLTAQD
+2543 
-2551 GNTDDWSALTATVVD
+2551 
-2566 YSQTKAGTITFAG
+2566 
-2579 TNAITIGDETHQ
+2579 
-2591 EANTYTGRTNV
+2591 
-2602 VSGAS
+2602 
-2607 VTFAK
+2607 
-2612 DAAFGQT
+2612 
-2619 RYLAIDENST
+2619 
-2629 VHLNGHEQTVG
+2629 
-2640 ELDIASGSAIEGE
+2640 
-2653 GTLTLGSSVYANNTS
+2653 
-2668 TVFGTSSNLTGTVA
+2668 
-2682 LTNGHVLTMDAAEG
+2682 
-2696 LGTTGTFSL
+2696 
-2705 AADTEVLVQNDINT
+2705 
-2719 SDAHGTF
+2719 
-2726 GKSMSGEGSVV
+2726 
-2737 FESSTYIDI
+2737 
-2746 TGNNAAFTGD
+2746 
-2756 WMLKSGSTAF
+2756 
-2766 VSGTETLTADELLG
+2766 
-2780 SGGKVTLDG
+2780 
-2789 ANDVLQVSQS
+2789 
-2799 SGNVELDNVFAGAG
+2799 
-2813 RLEVLGTGEDTDQSF
+2813 
-2828 SFSSTWENPADFT
+2828 
-2841 GTLSLKNGIDM
+2841 
-2852 TVGGVVGSIG
+2852 
-2862 ANNAANL
+2862 
-2869 TNADLELD
+2869 
-2877 NSVTLTVAQQATVVD
+2877 
-2892 TFDELLVNGGTISF
+2892 
-2906 AGEFGLGVSP
+2906 
-2916 SALAQLQVG
+2916 
-2925 SLSGSGNIALAI
+2925 
-2937 PSGNGETVDQTIEQ
+2937 
-2951 NELLTVDKAG
+2951 
-2961 AGLFQALITVDSGSV
+2961 
-2976 SADGWTLN
+2976 
-2984 GSDETSGEGL
+2984 
-2994 RQAVTAGIDPVA
+2994 
-3006 HAIYDYRL
+3006 
-3014 TTGDIDQGT
+3014 
-3023 DNALGVGYDLTAV
+3023 
-3036 DILDGKTLTLSDSG
+3036 
-3050 ALGATI
+3050 
-3056 ENSSGAGNLTITGQI
+3056 
-3071 ELTGQNTYSGATL
+3071 
-3084 VSGSNAELTV
+3084 
-3094 SASGLGSTS
+3094 
-3103 SLTLETGVAFFNAG
+3103 
-3117 ANAVGYLD
+3117 
-3125 AVGAGITLNNVF
+3125 
-3137 TVKGTSD
+3137 
-3144 SRIEGGTVNGN
+3144 
-3155 GAFNFDA
+3155 
-3162 STLEV
+3162 
-3167 IGTVNGDYSGLI
+3167 
-3179 TLGSGSSAAHLQFTN
+3179 
-3194 ADGLGSGTV
+3194 
-3203 EFANDES
+3203 
-3210 TVIVSGSASTTLT
+3210 
-3223 NTYSGNGQID
+3223 
-3233 VDLGG
+3233 
-3238 SGHLFAFSQGQTS
+3238 
-3251 GAFTGMLSL
+3251 
-3260 TEAGYNLYEDNGVLT
+3260 
-3275 KATLETGVDSLI
+3275 
-3287 TVNSDAN
+3287 
-3294 IGDRQVGSLSLN
+3294 
-3306 GGRIDFGE
+3306 
-3314 LSFGSESGQ
+3314 
-3323 IVVSKD
+3323 
-3329 GQFGIRTDGSNN
+3329 
-3341 NTTINVS
+3341 
-3348 LADST
+3348 
-3353 DAAASTI
+3353 
-3360 FDANNHQ
+3360 
-3367 SILLIEDFDATDQS
+3367 
-3381 LEGLILGDSEGL
+3381 
-3393 TQNVIQ
+3393 
-3399 SGRGAEDD
+3399 
-3407 LTALLTYASG
+3407 
-3417 ALTGTTSGIEAGWTL
+3417 
-3432 TQIELKDA
+3432 
-3440 SGEGLLVDASGETG
+3440 
-3454 ESGTISALI
+3454 
-3463 SGNGNL
+3463 
-3469 EIGGGTVS
+3469 
-3477 LNQANTYVGTT
+3477 
-3488 TVSGEA
+3488 
-3494 RLVLENASALG
+3494 
-3505 NSGNALIVKDL
+3505 
-3516 AYADFGNQSVSI
+3516 
-3528 GSIQVGENA
+3528 
-3537 QFNVRDSNT
+3537 
-3546 LTLTSGNS
+3546 
-3554 LIESANTHIVSGSI
+3554 
-3568 AVENNASLKLRNE
+3568 
-3581 NALGALRVTVA
+3581 
-3592 EGAEVLFSQ
+3592 
-3601 MGEADRYARIQNSLS
+3601 
-3616 GSGTY
+3616 
-3621 VIGDGENEAYVQLL
+3621 
-3635 QGQTIAGTI
+3635 
-3644 RVEDD
+3644 
-3649 GHLRVNTQSDS
+3649 
-3660 KPAIGSA
+3660 
-3667 ALSILEGGYAELN
+3667 
-3680 GAGGWTLDN
+3680 
-3689 ALTVAEGAELAVS
+3689 
-3702 AGGIENTF
+3702 
-3710 AFGNAGQ
+3710 
-3717 SVSGTV
+3717 
-3723 SFADLR
+3723 
-3729 YELSGGS
+3729 
-3736 MSVLSN
+3736 
-3742 AAVRAGD
+3742 
-3749 QTHVIVATGNAPQQV
+3749 
-3764 KDFTLGSGAQITFA
+3764 
-3778 GTLGVDNVDTTV
+3778 
-3790 LGQMQV
+3790 
-3796 TGSLTLESGSTVHVN
+3796 
-3811 LDENA
+3811 
-3816 SASSSISQLALVS
+3816 
-3829 TALSG
+3829 
-3834 TFQNLISA
+3834 
-3842 NTVEGSAVGTDGE
+3842 
-3855 ITGIALTDTDGD
+3855 
-3867 PFGQVTGAIYDAD
+3867 
-3880 NTKVATG
+3880 
-3887 YFGAN
+3887 
-3892 LLVKDQDSGQSFG
+3892 
-3905 VQYGLQS
+3905 
-3912 IDIEG
+3912 
-3917 ALEISESGT
+3917 
-3926 FAVDITS
+3926 
-3933 NAGTGS
+3933 
-3939 LTVSAGGEGLTLSGD
+3939 
-3954 NSYTVATYV
+3954 
-3963 SGTLTA
+3963 
-3969 EAGALGQTQL
+3969 
-3979 LDISDGAIFTNA
+3979 
-3991 GANTVGRLDSQGT
+3991 
-4004 LVLNDALTVTN
+4004 LNDALTVTN

-4694 PTNGKSLLEQDDDG
+4694 PTNGMSLLEQDDDR

-6042 TEDNADVLQSVH
+6042 TEDNADVLESVH

-6230 NLGNAVY
+6230 NLGNTVY

-6263 LIVSTSEASHEL
+6263 LTVSTSEASHEL

-7395 KSSKGSFRGYSAG
+7395 KTSKGSFRGYSAG

-7555 QNGAEFAEFRLGFE
+7555 QNGAEFAEFRLGLE